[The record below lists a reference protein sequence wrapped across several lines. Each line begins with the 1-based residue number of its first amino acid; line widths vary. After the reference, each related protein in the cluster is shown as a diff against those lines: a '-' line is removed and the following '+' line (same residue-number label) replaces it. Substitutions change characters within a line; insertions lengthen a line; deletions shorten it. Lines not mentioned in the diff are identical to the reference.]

1 MPEDRIV
8 GLHPGPG
15 SNRNNPDRWKPDIAL
30 SVDMYNEWF
39 LRFAPSAFRET
50 RIKTTVQVE
59 ETLRKTQNL
68 TDITVRLLRSEPGV
82 LPVLRMSACPPL
94 AVDRLVGLAGIS
106 KSLASAMEMGTLPPR
121 MTIDKLLAELA
132 LIGAIIEKMAD
143 PDIFV
148 WLTRSELPSQ
158 TEIHRAATI
167 VADRLCGSIANPII
181 RNAQEKRQLAVLAAW
196 LEARGYV
203 PLTPGFRFDQMPPGT
218 FSFRLNVPVT
228 ADGSESGYKIPI
240 DAIIQLINAKEGD
253 LPLMIEAKSAGDFT
267 NTNKRRKEEAF
278 KVTQL
283 RATYGKSVR
292 FVLFLCGYF
301 DSGYLGYEAAEGID
315 WVWEHR
321 IDDLAAFGI

>member
-1 MPEDRIV
+1 MPEDRISES
-8 GLHPGPG
+8 HPGAG
-15 SNRNNPDRWKPDIAL
+15 SNRNNPDRWKQDIVL

-68 TDITVRLLRSEPGV
+68 TDITVGLLRAEPGV

-106 KSLASAMEMGTLPPR
+106 KNLASAMEMGALPPR
-121 MTIDKLLAELA
+121 MPIDKLLSELA

-148 WLTRSELPSQ
+148 WLSRIEPPSQ

-181 RNAQEKRQLAVLAAW
+181 RNAQEKRQLAALAAW
-196 LEARGYV
+196 LEARGYI
-203 PLTPGFRFDQMPPGT
+203 PLTPGFRFDEMPSGT
-218 FSFRLNVPVT
+218 FCFRLNVPVT
-228 ADGSESGYKIPI
+228 AEGSESGYKIPI
-240 DAIIQLINAKEGD
+240 DAIIKPIDAQESD

-283 RATYGKSVR
+283 RTTYGQSVR

-321 IDDLAAFGI
+321 IDDLVAFGI

>member
-1 MPEDRIV
+1 
-8 GLHPGPG
+8 
-15 SNRNNPDRWKPDIAL
+15 
-30 SVDMYNEWF
+30 MYNEWF

-158 TEIHRAATI
+158 TEIHRAARI
-167 VADRLCGSIANPII
+167 VSVARSRTRSYAMRRRRGSW
-181 RNAQEKRQLAVLAAW
+181 RYWLRGLKLA
-196 LEARGYV
+196 G
-203 PLTPGFRFDQMPPGT
+203 M
-218 FSFRLNVPVT
+218 
-228 ADGSESGYKIPI
+228 
-240 DAIIQLINAKEGD
+240 
-253 LPLMIEAKSAGDFT
+253 
-267 NTNKRRKEEAF
+267 
-278 KVTQL
+278 
-283 RATYGKSVR
+283 
-292 FVLFLCGYF
+292 FL
-301 DSGYLGYEAAEGID
+301 
-315 WVWEHR
+315 
-321 IDDLAAFGI
+321 